1 MATVFT
7 LSEAVSIA
15 IHSMVL
21 IANAKDSINVLAI
34 AERTNSSKHHVAK
47 IMQRLVKDGFLSS
60 NRGPS
65 GGFTLKRIPT
75 DITLLEIYESIEGK
89 IEVNECMH
97 ANPICPFEHCI
108 FENFGK
114 KVSSEF
120 RDYLLSKS
128 IEHYIK
134 KEVKV

>member
-21 IANAKDSINVLAI
+21 IANANESINVLAI
-34 AERTNSSKHHVAK
+34 ADRTNASKHHVAK
-47 IMQRLVKDGFLSS
+47 IMQRLVKDGFLTS

-65 GGFTLKRIPT
+65 GGFALRREPAK
-75 DITLLEIYESIEGK
+75 ITLLEIYESIEGK

-114 KVSSEF
+114 KVSTDF
-120 RDYLLSKS
+120 RDYLLSKT
-128 IEHYIK
+128 IK
-134 KEVKV
+134 DYLKN

>member
-1 MATVFT
+1 VATIFT

-21 IANAKDSINVLAI
+21 ISNSKDTINVLAI
-34 AERTNSSKHHVAK
+34 AERTNASKHHVAK
-47 IMQRLVKDGFLSS
+47 IMQRLVKDGFLVS

-65 GGFTLKRIPT
+65 GGFGLKRSPT
-75 DITLLEIYESIEGK
+75 DITLLEIFESIEGK

-114 KVSSEF
+114 KVSTDF
-120 RDYLLSKS
+120 RDYLLSKTVAN
-128 IEHYIK
+128 YIK
-134 KEVKV
+134 AEA

>member
-1 MATVFT
+1 VATVFT

-21 IANAKDSINVLAI
+21 IANANESINVLAI
-34 AERTNSSKHHVAK
+34 ADRTNASKHHVAK
-47 IMQRLVKDGFLSS
+47 IMQRLVKDGFLTS

-65 GGFTLKRIPT
+65 GGFALRREPAK
-75 DITLLEIYESIEGK
+75 ITLLEIYESIEGK

-114 KVSSEF
+114 KVSTDF
-120 RDYLLSKS
+120 RDYLLSKT
-128 IEHYIK
+128 IK
-134 KEVKV
+134 DYLKN